1 MLRRNRQEDD
11 QEIGID
17 DDQEIGIDDDHDDDH
32 EVVKDD
38 DQDDGD
44 KVVFLRSWHKAL
56 FQTQPMAALRATSMS
71 AELPPTMASL
81 RFLRLSLSNFD
92 FIVDPLSFTFQLW
105 HHCGSFNFNF

>member
-1 MLRRNRQEDD
+1 MTSICPAIGESVLQQNRQEDD
-11 QEIGID
+11 Q
-17 DDQEIGIDDDHDDDH
+17 

-38 DQDDGD
+38 DQDDGG

-81 RFLRLSLSNFD
+81 RFPQLSLSNFD
-92 FIVDPLSFTFQLW
+92 LIEVHSTFTF
-105 HHCGSFNFNF
+105 